1 MPHVVV
7 LPGVSVEAG
16 PLLSRDQKVLLLMP
30 STQSA
35 NAHSITPALG
45 PSLSLLL
52 PDLPDLGLHCL
63 HILSRVDSSTRVT
76 DFQRSVHVPKSHQ
89 IGLRKNTTPI

>member
-16 PLLSRDQKVLLLMP
+16 PLLSRDQKVFLLMP
-30 STQSA
+30 STRSA

-52 PDLPDLGLHCL
+52 PDLPDLGLR
-63 HILSRVDSSTRVT
+63 LSAHSFTCGLIN
-76 DFQRSVHVPKSHQ
+76 HV
-89 IGLRKNTTPI
+89 